1 MKAKEPLSDISAKDK
16 VVATQYYV
24 KVTLGAP
31 YPVKMYIKSASL
43 DYEKA
48 VFKLTDNKKEA
59 KKYNKEALPSCRFDT
74 SFEPVEDNE

>member
-1 MKAKEPLSDISAKDK
+1 MKAKELLSDINAKEE
-16 VVATQYYV
+16 VATQYYV
-24 KVTLGAP
+24 RVTLGAP

-74 SFEPVEDNE
+74 SFEPVEGDE